1 MGLRRWV
8 TVPEYLP
15 QMKLFLLAFGLL
27 PGAALAQNFTPIGTL
42 QGSGPAATAGPATVR
57 GVVTAVYPNL
67 NPAGYYVQNEAADA
81 DGNPA
86 TSDAVFVA
94 QANPTVAIGDRLAL
108 SGTVQEDSSF
118 PSFGQAVLTAATAT
132 VLATGVA
139 QPAFA
144 LLDNATFVPA
154 ADAEAVEGMRV
165 RFTASISVS
174 DVGAVRSR
182 GELRLSLRGPV
193 YQPTQVVDP
202 NDSPASGTASSG
214 NTNAAAVTAY
224 GAANAAK
231 LLLLDDGRA
240 TVNPVPTPYLDP
252 ALGTVR
258 VGSTVTDLRGI
269 LAYGGNQ
276 WRVQPLPGADAPA
289 LAVQRPA
296 VPVFARPAEI
306 RVASFN
312 IENYF
317 NGNGLGQGFPTS
329 RGALTYADYR
339 RQRAKILVALAQLNA
354 DAVALMEVEN
364 DGTGPQSAVQDLVN
378 GLNQAAGASTYAFV
392 NDGGATR
399 QAGNGDAIHC
409 AIIYK
414 LARLQPVGPALLALG
429 GPFERPPLAQVFAT
443 RPAAG
448 TVPADTF
455 ALVANHFKSKASG
468 SGANA
473 DQGDGQGP
481 SNLRRRLQA
490 AALAQFITTTVVP
503 AGNARVLAVG
513 DYNAAFE
520 EDPLDVL
527 RAAGLVPGT
536 AATSTSYV
544 FSGQRSALD
553 HALYTAALVGRA
565 EVLRWGI
572 NGEEPAFLDYA
583 AAGPATDTTSAFR
596 TSDHDPILIGLTLS
610 GRPSA
615 TATPGTA
622 GPAPQ
627 LHVFPNPTSGAF
639 GFRLANLAIP
649 GPFTL
654 ELFNSLGQSL
664 VQRLGTLP
672 ELQSELLRH
681 TAALPAGA
689 YLVRL
694 RGGGVA
700 LTQRVTKE

>member
-1 MGLRRWV
+1 
-8 TVPEYLP
+8 
-15 QMKLFLLAFGLL
+15 MKLFLLALGLL
-27 PGAALAQNFTPIGTL
+27 PGAALAQTFTPIGTL

-57 GVVTAVYPNL
+57 GVVTAVYPDL

-86 TSDAVFVA
+86 TSDALFVA
-94 QANPTVAIGDRLAL
+94 QTNPTATVGDRLAL

-118 PSFGQAVLTAATAT
+118 PSYGQAVLTAATAT

-139 QPAFA
+139 RPAFA

-154 ADAEAVEGMRV
+154 TDAEAVEGMRV
-165 RFTASISVS
+165 RFAAPVSVS

-193 YQPTQVVDP
+193 YQPTQLIDP
-202 NDSPASGTASSG
+202 NDNPASGTTSSG

-224 GAANAAK
+224 GAANTAK

-240 TVNPVPTPYLDP
+240 TANPAPTPYLDP

-258 VGSTVTDLRGI
+258 VGSTVADLRGI
-269 LAYGGNQ
+269 LAFGGNQ

-289 LAVQRPA
+289 VVVRRPA
-296 VPVFARPAEI
+296 VPAFARVPDA

-329 RGALTYADYR
+329 RGALTYADFR

-378 GLNQAAGASTYAFV
+378 GLNQAAGAGTYSFV
-392 NDGGATR
+392 NDGGTTR

-414 LARLQPVGPALLALG
+414 PARLQPVGPALLALG

-481 SNLRRRLQA
+481 SNLRRRQQA
-490 AALAQFITTTVVP
+490 VALAQFITATVVP
-503 AGNARVLAVG
+503 AGNARVLTVG

-520 EDPLDVL
+520 EDPMDVL

-536 AATSTSYV
+536 GATSTSYV

-583 AAGPATDTTSAFR
+583 DAGSATDTTSVFR
-596 TSDHDPILIGLTLS
+596 TSDHDPILIGLTLR

-615 TATPGTA
+615 ATAPATA
-622 GPAPQ
+622 SAAPQ
-627 LHVFPNPTSGAF
+627 LHVFPNPASGAF
-639 GFRLANLAIP
+639 GFRLT
-649 GPFTL
+649 GPVVSGPHTM
-654 ELFNSLGQSL
+654 ELFGSLGQCL
-664 VQRLGTLP
+664 VQRLGTVP
-672 ELQSELLRH
+672 ELQNELLRH
-681 TAALPAGA
+681 SAILPAGT
-689 YLVRL
+689 YLLRL
-694 RGGGVA
+694 RGTDGD